1 MNKIPHVL
9 VVDDSEVIRKL
20 LQITLQQSNMRVRL
34 AESLSAGLK
43 AAQSELFDL
52 IIVDYMLST
61 EENGLQ
67 LIAQLRYT
75 QNAATPVLMLSA
87 EVEQKYKQ
95 QAKQLGV
102 KAWVKKPFSPQ
113 SISKLSQQ
121 ILGIN

>member
-20 LQITLQQSNMRVRL
+20 LQITFQQSNMRVRL